1 MRRRNRNLFGRSEV
15 LPFSFWFRNLCVFF
29 NEEQPHCSSCER
41 IHSGLLVGVV
51 LSMEL
56 QVKWILLV

>member
-1 MRRRNRNLFGRSEV
+1 MNLFGLSEV
-15 LPFSFWFRNLCVFF
+15 LPFSFGLGISVLF
-29 NEEQPHCSSCER
+29 NEEQSHCSSCER

-51 LSMEL
+51 LSIVL

>member
-1 MRRRNRNLFGRSEV
+1 MRRRNRNLFGQYEV
-15 LPFSFWFRNLCVFF
+15 LPFSFWFRNLCVLF
-29 NEEQPHCSSCER
+29 NEEQSHCSSCER